1 MLPTRMFRRQ
11 LHSKGNGLCNWRL
24 CTFAFACG
32 CLASYNEAVLELY
45 SGYASMKH
53 KSVNPVK
60 LEFESK
66 QLSIYQ
72 SSSQA
77 GFQKLRSWENLDR
90 SIVKGNEGSSLGELT
105 LRERPSLTN
114 STLAKAGGIAI
125 EPTLFHDKASNSTVT
140 IVHVGDKLC
149 GYPFLVH
156 GGMLATILNES
167 FKRNASLSTH
177 SKTKLKDD
185 FMVSKLSISYKAPSL
200 ANQFLIV
207 KTHSSKSSF
216 DSPICSDASI
226 ETADGT
232 VLVKSEA
239 EVIETG
245 RASKLMAQRRSGTWA
260 LY

>member
-1 MLPTRMFRRQ
+1 MFKKF
-11 LHSKGNGLCNWRL
+11 HSKGNSLYSWRL
-24 CTFAFACG
+24 CTFSFTCG

-45 SGYASMKH
+45 SGYSSMKH
-53 KSVNPVK
+53 KSVDPVK

-72 SSSQA
+72 RSSR
-77 GFQKLRSWENLDR
+77 GGLEKLRSWENLDR
-90 SIVKGNEGSSLGELT
+90 SIVKGNESSSSEELT
-105 LRERPSLTN
+105 LREKPSLTN

-125 EPTLFHDKASNSTVT
+125 EPTLFHDRASNSTVT

-156 GGMLATILNES
+156 GGMLATILNET

-207 KTHSSKSSF
+207 KTQSSKSGS
-216 DSPICSDASI
+216 DSPFCSDASI
-226 ETADGT
+226 ETADGR

-245 RASKLMAQRRSGTWA
+245 RASKLLAQRKLGSWA